1 VRAQWERMKRLL
13 REEIKEK
20 AYLKTTSAADRKV
33 FSVLEEMV
41 VANCVSAR
49 SQSVRRIVFASQTLR
64 ATDAEAHVGP
74 SLGNDGVAGAA
85 R

>member
-1 VRAQWERMKRLL
+1 MKM
-13 REEIKEK
+13 KMK
-20 AYLKTTSAADRKV
+20 AYLETQCAADRKV
-33 FSVLEEMV
+33 FGVLQEMV
-41 VANCVSAR
+41 VANGVSAR
-49 SQSVRRIVFASQTLR
+49 RQCVRRVVFASQTLC